1 MACSWLQSGNLLCR
15 YKDRLEVVDTA
26 EDRICHTV
34 SLHQALAAFPSPGYY
49 MAVSPCSRFAALVG
63 ESAVALM
70 HLSSRTGVEVTR
82 FADKE
87 VPRSVVWNAVGD
99 KLIVGRGRAVHIFR
113 FGKLSSGAKAS
124 DMAKA
129 VAAVR

>member
-1 MACSWLQSGNLLCR
+1 M
-15 YKDRLEVVDTA
+15 
-26 EDRICHTV
+26 
-34 SLHQALAAFPSPGYY
+34 
-49 MAVSPCSRFAALVG
+49 
-63 ESAVALM
+63 
-70 HLSSRTGVEVTR
+70 VEVTR

-99 KLIVGRGRAVHIFR
+99 KLGVGRGKAVHIFR
-113 FGKLSSGAKAS
+113 FGKLGSGAKAS